1 MGVTATAQ
9 HAPSRGHTSTKL
21 LTKYM
26 VVKCATICWNL
37 VHLIHGTTYVIYIN
51 VLYYNKWENTLS
63 DVDGTVIHRR

>member
-1 MGVTATAQ
+1 MAAHPSQVTTYVLT
-9 HAPSRGHTSTKL
+9 HTSTKL

-51 VLYYNKWENTLS
+51 VLYYNKRENTLS